1 MLFVITMGD
10 PARWGQFIAN
20 VRNDI
25 RSQGGVARLGEN
37 VWLVDMM
44 QSAQTLACL
53 VYWAGLEKLA
63 YGLCPLSASLNG
75 FRKRLSPRSF
85 RAGMHGIHKLLQ
97 T

>member
-63 YGLCPLSASLNG
+63 YGLLPIQREPQWLPEAFDPKIIQCRNAWNP
-75 FRKRLSPRSF
+75 
-85 RAGMHGIHKLLQ
+85 
-97 T
+97 